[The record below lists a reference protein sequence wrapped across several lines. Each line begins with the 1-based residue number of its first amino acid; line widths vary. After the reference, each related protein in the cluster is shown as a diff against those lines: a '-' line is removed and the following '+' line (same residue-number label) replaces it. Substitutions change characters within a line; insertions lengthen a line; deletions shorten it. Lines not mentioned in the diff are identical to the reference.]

1 MVQDKLSDT
10 LLSLT
15 PIIALVTILTWMGA
29 LVLYYSLKK
38 ALTKIASVQS
48 LTDLSRFR
56 CETVAKRMKRFRIF
70 HKFFLIM
77 TIIIALNYVLGV
89 ILRVL
94 LLRERTSVE
103 SGFNDIA
110 FYIVRPVS
118 ILILLQGVGAV
129 TMTKTVNRYF
139 TILMDKCKK
148 MGLTEDKAK

>member
-10 LLSLT
+10 LVTLT
-15 PIIALVTILTWMGA
+15 PVIAFITILTWMGA
-29 LVLYYSLKK
+29 LVLHYSLKK
-38 ALTKIASVQS
+38 PLTKISSAQS

-89 ILRVL
+89 ILRVY

-103 SGFNDIA
+103 SGFYDLA
-110 FYIVRPVS
+110 FYVVRPVS
-118 ILILLQGVGAV
+118 ILVLLQGVGAV

-139 TILMDKCKK
+139 TILSDKCKRL
-148 MGLTEDKAK
+148 GVAEDDTK

>member
-10 LLSLT
+10 LVSLT
-15 PIIALVTILTWMGA
+15 PVIALATLLTWMGA
-29 LVLYYSLKK
+29 LILYYSLKE
-38 ALTKIASVQS
+38 ALTKITSAQS

-56 CETVAKRMKRFRIF
+56 CETVARRMKRFRIF

-94 LLRERTSVE
+94 LMRERISAE
-103 SGFNDIA
+103 SGFYDIA

-118 ILILLQGVGAV
+118 ILVLLQGVAAV
-129 TMTKTVNRYF
+129 TMTRTVNRYF
-139 TILMDKCKK
+139 TILTDKCRKLGVTDGK
-148 MGLTEDKAK
+148 TK